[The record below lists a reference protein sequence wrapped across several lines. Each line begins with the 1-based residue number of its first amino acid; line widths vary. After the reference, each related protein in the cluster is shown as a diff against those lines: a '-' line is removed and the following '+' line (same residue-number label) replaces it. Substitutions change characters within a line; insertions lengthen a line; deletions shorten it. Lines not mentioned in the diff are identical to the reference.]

1 MIEFVKGDFF
11 KFDADIRINT
21 VNCVGVMGAGVA
33 LAFKKKYPDMFKDYA
48 KQCKAKQIKPGK
60 PSVWHSGD
68 LFSKG
73 VEIVNFPTKDHW
85 RNPSEYEYV
94 EGGLQWLSDYLKQK
108 NELTITL
115 PALGCGHGG
124 LDWNKVKSL
133 IEKYLAD
140 SPNRI
145 LVFEP
150 DASKNAGKQSFQ
162 ANENSKILQAYKIDT
177 ISIGSD
183 VYPNSLRAF
192 TEKELYVFGDKPISN
207 RYDVCVISGS
217 KPNDIE
223 KRIVLELINYCKSYS
238 LSILFGGSAFDKKTA
253 IISADYGIKTGV
265 FLPTGILESAKKL
278 TTINEKNLTLLSI
291 GDPFAS
297 FDRKA
302 YMPSVFGR
310 IFLSNIVVFTT
321 DRLEWIAK
329 HRRMLKEANT
339 SYYHIGYA
347 TFTQKD
353 IAAIESIQ
361 SRPLPIKNEKSIS
374 EAKVV
379 EFDVLRYL
387 PLQPK

>member
-1 MIEFVKGDFF
+1 
-11 KFDADIRINT
+11 
-21 VNCVGVMGAGVA
+21 MGAGVA
-33 LAFKKKYPDMFKDYA
+33 LAFKKKYPDMFKDYV

-60 PSVWHSGD
+60 PSVWYSGD

-94 EGGLQWLSDYLKQK
+94 EGGLQWLSDYLKQR

-124 LDWNKVKSL
+124 LDWNKVKTL

-162 ANENSKILQAYKIDT
+162 ANENSKILQAYKIET
-177 ISIGSD
+177 IGIESG
-183 VYPNSLRAF
+183 VYPGFLRAF
-192 TEKELYVFGDKPISN
+192 TEKELYIFGDKLINN
-207 RYDVCVISGS
+207 RYDVSVISGS
-217 KPNDIE
+217 KPNAVE
-223 KRIVLELINYCKSYS
+223 KRIVMALINYCKSNS

-253 IISADYGIKTGV
+253 IISADYDIKTGV

-278 TTINEKNLTLLSI
+278 TTKNEKNLTLLSI
-291 GDPFAS
+291 GDPFVS

-302 YMPSVFGR
+302 YMPSVIGR

-321 DRLEWIAK
+321 DRLEWVTK
-329 HRRMLKEANT
+329 HRRTLKEANT
-339 SYYHIGYA
+339 CYYHINYA
-347 TFTQKD
+347 TLTQKD

-361 SRPLPIKNEKSIS
+361 STPLPIKKEESIS
-374 EAKVV
+374 ESKFV
-379 EFDVLRYL
+379 EFDVLCNHSVR
-387 PLQPK
+387 PKSTLAI